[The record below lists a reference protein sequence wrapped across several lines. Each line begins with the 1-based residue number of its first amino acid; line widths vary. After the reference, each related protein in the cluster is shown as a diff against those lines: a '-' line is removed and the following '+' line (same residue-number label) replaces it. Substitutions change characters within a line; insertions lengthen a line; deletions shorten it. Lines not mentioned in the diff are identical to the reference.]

1 MFYNLGDQE
10 GDTVAV
16 YLPMNAQ
23 AIIAML
29 AIARLGAAH
38 SVIFA
43 GFSAGSIKDR
53 VNDASCKALITCDEG
68 KRGGRTTNIKI
79 M

>member
-1 MFYNLGDQE
+1 
-10 GDTVAV
+10 
-16 YLPMNAQ
+16 MNAQ

-68 KRGGRTTNIKI
+68 KRGGRTTNIKNYVMRLWLI
-79 M
+79 VLLFKSFGL

>member
-1 MFYNLGDQE
+1 
-10 GDTVAV
+10 
-16 YLPMNAQ
+16 MNAQ

-68 KRGGRTTNIKI
+68 KEVVEPLTLKI